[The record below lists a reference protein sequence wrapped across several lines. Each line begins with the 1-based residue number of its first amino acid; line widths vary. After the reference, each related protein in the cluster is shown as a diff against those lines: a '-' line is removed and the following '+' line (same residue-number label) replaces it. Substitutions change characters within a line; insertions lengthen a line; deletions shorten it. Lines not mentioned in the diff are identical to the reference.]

1 MELNESEGEYG
12 EVAKEEARLISTSL
26 GCHNSDQGGGQ
37 EEGGWQQALETP
49 TTQPPAPTG
58 KFFVLCNTKR
68 SNLVQDWLIIV
79 PKYISRHYRFQ
90 GKTQMGKLNLWQ
102 EVALLD

>member
-58 KFFVLCNTKR
+58 KFLFFATQNDPIWC
-68 SNLVQDWLIIV
+68 
-79 PKYISRHYRFQ
+79 
-90 GKTQMGKLNLWQ
+90 KTG
-102 EVALLD
+102 